1 MKKLLAAILFLTA
14 ATAQAVEVPNNSAW
28 LPYWDNFNGTG
39 PNYNAITQYDIL
51 GDKPLKYR
59 VTCINP
65 ANHKSMNTIL
75 HLSSA
80 GVVYVSIVGQFK
92 TADFSGQMVTPT
104 LKKAV
109 RATKGKA
116 TFNLVSYVPNVDWF
130 TDPSY
135 VITLSKKA
143 GTPPIKVYTATMCG
157 VTEIDLKKYQN
168 IRMVKIQ

>member
-1 MKKLLAAILFLTA
+1 MKNLLAAILFLTTT
-14 ATAQAVEVPNNSAW
+14 ATQAVEVPNNSNW
-28 LPYWDNFNGTG
+28 LPYWDNFQGTG
-39 PNYNAITQYDIL
+39 NNYNIVTQYDVL
-51 GDKPLKYR
+51 KDKPLKYR
-59 VTCINP
+59 VTCVNP

-80 GVVYVSIVGQFK
+80 GVVYANITGQFK
-92 TADFSGQMVTPT
+92 TADFSGKMVTPVT
-104 LKKAV
+104 KQAAKAS
-109 RATKGKA
+109 KGKA
-116 TFNLVSYVPNVDWF
+116 TFNLVTYVPNVDWF

-168 IRMVKIQ
+168 IRMVKIP